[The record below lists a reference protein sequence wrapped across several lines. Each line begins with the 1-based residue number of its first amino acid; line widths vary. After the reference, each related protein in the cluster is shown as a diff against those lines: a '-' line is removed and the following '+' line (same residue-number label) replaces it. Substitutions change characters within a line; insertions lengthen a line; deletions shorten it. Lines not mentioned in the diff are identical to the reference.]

1 MMVVEL
7 QSRHRHHAPAMG
19 PSQFMKTD
27 QFSRGVSRG
36 IRDAIK
42 PQPTLVSL
50 FSGAGGLDLGLEQAG
65 FRTLLANEVEP
76 YACES
81 LRSNRVLRSLT
92 EDQFETWFREHV
104 LSQRCYKTISTREE
118 AVLRRRLFSAL
129 RTESYLNHA
138 DIVERDVSFL
148 PADEVLSRIGMK
160 RGQLD
165 VIAGGPPCQPFSRSG
180 KREMVDCDKGQLFMQ
195 FVRLVD
201 GVRPR
206 WFVFENVKGLVIHK
220 ADVASFGCPKCG
232 AVSISNFESR
242 DQLKDATTHQHR
254 CQRCGHEG
262 PHSVIWDNRRAG
274 SLDIIKSEF
283 QRLGYSCV
291 SSVLNAANYGAPQI
305 RERLFIIGSR
315 DGEFVNW
322 PEETHSNMAR
332 LADNEPSLFDQI
344 PAPLKPW
351 RTLNEALYETGHWRY
366 GTLDERHSVLW
377 LKNVVRPH
385 DEPVMWKLDRPAP
398 TIGAHQSAK
407 LAIAPLGV
415 PEEQLAR
422 QQWHILGR
430 RQGDTAPVFV
440 EHEYLTDEELLTLQ
454 TFPVSW
460 YLHGTRMQ
468 RAFQIGNAVPPI
480 LARAVG
486 SAIVQAM
493 GLNENLTPT
502 EEGIHGTHY
511 ATSI

>member
-1 MMVVEL
+1 MTTN
-7 QSRHRHHAPAMG
+7 QRSKGDSRTTSTRLTG
-19 PSQFMKTD
+19 DPS
-27 QFSRGVSRG
+27 
-36 IRDAIK
+36 

-92 EDQFETWFREHV
+92 EDQYETWFREHV
-104 LSQRCYKTISTREE
+104 LAQRCYKTIPATEND
-118 AVLRRRLFSAL
+118 VLRRRLFAAL
-129 RTESYLNHA
+129 KTESYLNNA
-138 DIVERDVSFL
+138 DIVERDVTLL

-165 VIAGGPPCQPFSRSG
+165 LIAGGPPCQPFSRSG

-201 GVRPR
+201 GIRPR

-220 ADVASFGCPKCG
+220 ADVASLKCPKCRI
-232 AVSISNFESR
+232 VSISDFDSR
-242 DQLKDATTHQHR
+242 DQLKDTTAHPNL

-262 PHSVIWDNRRAG
+262 PHAVIWDNRRAG

-283 QRLGYSCV
+283 QRLGYSCT
-291 SSVLNAANYGAPQI
+291 SNVLNAANYGAPQI

-322 PEETHSNMAR
+322 PDDTHSNSAS
-332 LADNEPSLFDQI
+332 LLDNEPTLFDQI
-344 PAPLKPW
+344 AAPLKPW

-366 GTLDERHSVLW
+366 GKLNEKRAVLW

-385 DEPVMWKLDRPAP
+385 DEPVTWTLDRPAP

-415 PEEQLAR
+415 PDEQLAR

-430 RQGDTAPVFV
+430 RQGDTDPVFV
-440 EHEYLTDEELLTLQ
+440 EHEYLTDKELLTLQ

-486 SAIVQAM
+486 SAIMQAM
-493 GLNENLTPT
+493 GLNEQLAPK
-502 EEGIHGTHY
+502 EEGIHGAHY
-511 ATSI
+511 ATRI

>member
-1 MMVVEL
+1 MTTNKRTKRGS
-7 QSRHRHHAPAMG
+7 SRIREAC
-19 PSQFMKTD
+19 S
-27 QFSRGVSRG
+27 G
-36 IRDAIK
+36 IADDST

-92 EDQFETWFREHV
+92 EDEFETWFRQHV
-104 LSQRCYKTISTREE
+104 LLQRCYKTISTVDK
-118 AVLRRRLFSAL
+118 AVLRQRLFSAL
-129 RTESYLNHA
+129 SDAETYLNHA
-138 DIVERDVSFL
+138 DIVERDVNL
-148 PADEVLSRIGMK
+148 LTAEEVLCRIGMK
-160 RGQLD
+160 PGQLD
-165 VIAGGPPCQPFSRSG
+165 VIAGGAPCQPFSRSG
-180 KREMVDCDKGQLFMQ
+180 NREMVDCDKGQLFMQ

-201 GVRPR
+201 GIRPR
-206 WFVFENVKGLVIHK
+206 WFVFENVKGIVIHK
-220 ADVASFGCPKCG
+220 ADVASFKCPKCG
-232 AVSISNFESR
+232 TVAISDFALR
-242 DQLKDATTHQHR
+242 DKLKNATTHAHR
-254 CQRCGHEG
+254 CDQCGHRG
-262 PHSVIWDNRRAG
+262 PHLVIWDNRRAG

-283 QRLGYSCV
+283 HRLGYSCV

-315 DGEFVNW
+315 DGEFVSW
-322 PEETHSNMAR
+322 PEETHSNITSMAEK
-332 LADNEPSLFDQI
+332 EPSLFDQI
-344 PAPLKPW
+344 APPLKPW
-351 RTLNEALYETGHWRY
+351 RTLNESLYETGHWRY
-366 GTLDERHSVLW
+366 GKLDEKRAVLW

-385 DEPVMWKLDRPAP
+385 DEPVKWHLNRPAP

-415 PEEQLAR
+415 PEQQLAR

-430 RQGDTAPVFV
+430 RQGDTDPVFV
-440 EHEYLTDEELLTLQ
+440 EHEYLSDKELLTLQ

-468 RAFQIGNAVPPI
+468 RAFQIGNAVPPV

-486 SAIVQAM
+486 SSIIQAM
-493 GLNENLTPT
+493 GLNEKLDHT
-502 EEGIHGTHY
+502 EKGVNGNHY
-511 ATSI
+511 TARV